1 MTIQDWPQSE
11 RPREKL
17 VQKGVG
23 SLSDAELLAIFLQ
36 TGKPGMSAVE
46 VARDLLDDFDGLRNV
61 LMADKNSFWAIPGY
75 GYRTLCYLASR
86 FRS

>member
-23 SLSDAELLAIFLQ
+23 SLGDAELLAIFLQ

-46 VARDLLDDFDGLRNV
+46 VARDLLHDFDGLRNV
-61 LMADKNSFWAIPGY
+61 LMADNNIFSHTQVWVPHAMQPCKP
-75 GYRTLCYLASR
+75 L
-86 FRS
+86 